1 MGLDVVEL
9 VMELE
14 DRFGIDLTDEDLEGT
29 QTVADLYRLVV
40 SKLEHKEAWPCLT
53 SVLFLRMRKALM
65 ELEGIERQQVTPR
78 TETASQ
84 LPAEDRRATWE
95 ALGEA
100 LERKL
105 PPLNR
110 PLSMHR
116 ALLVSTAAPIVL
128 GIIALFVK
136 AFVLGAPLLAG
147 GIAYGVVASGPTD
160 RPPSICHRDVRRLAA
175 LPRPSW
181 P

>member
-65 ELEGIERQQVTPR
+65 EL
-78 TETASQ
+78 
-84 LPAEDRRATWE
+84 
-95 ALGEA
+95 
-100 LERKL
+100 
-105 PPLNR
+105 
-110 PLSMHR
+110 
-116 ALLVSTAAPIVL
+116 
-128 GIIALFVK
+128 
-136 AFVLGAPLLAG
+136 G
-147 GIAYGVVASGPTD
+147 GSSGS
-160 RPPSICHRDVRRLAA
+160 R
-175 LPRPSW
+175 
-181 P
+181 